1 MPRSYTLSALLLCVG
16 FLGCGR
22 AETASYPVDG
32 LAGGKEIARTVP
44 STIPEPARK
53 VPSTTAWSLV
63 SV

>member
-44 STIPEPARK
+44 STIPGEVVR
-53 VPSTTAWSLV
+53 LGR
-63 SV
+63 SVAEEEAEL